1 MCCCVYVRAEERGR
15 VVYSSLRRSLR
26 AVDADSN
33 EDDGDDRS
41 TAAVKLKMSPLLFFT
56 PATFFARLADRD
68 RKAEERYLSGYLLR
82 EDEFDASHGHT
93 CRAAS
98 TVFRPSRKGLFRYAN
113 IRKQVNECAFSSS
126 WAKPLLFPSRHFRV
140 LSSMGKTFGARSRW
154 FSSSLLAPSFPP
166 LVQVKLGGLFGQSW
180 SSELRGER
188 GATAARCPSETA
200 RGMEKREEERSG
212 ASQLSWEKD

>member
-1 MCCCVYVRAEERGR
+1 MYVRAEERGS

-82 EDEFDASHGHT
+82 EAVFDASH
-93 CRAAS
+93 A
-98 TVFRPSRKGLFRYAN
+98 
-113 IRKQVNECAFSSS
+113 
-126 WAKPLLFPSRHFRV
+126 WAHV
-140 LSSMGKTFGARSRW
+140 
-154 FSSSLLAPSFPP
+154 
-166 LVQVKLGGLFGQSW
+166 
-180 SSELRGER
+180 
-188 GATAARCPSETA
+188 
-200 RGMEKREEERSG
+200 
-212 ASQLSWEKD
+212 